1 MGDMNRRTFLLHT
14 GRWLAL
20 TALAPGLSGCA
31 RLLRWSE
38 SQGRWVEDDSEAVG
52 STEGSTGDTTTTTAA
67 GSTTGSTA
75 GEPGTGGT
83 STTSGPSTGSTT
95 VGGSGSDA
103 PDLAVIRGDSP
114 DAAAVAAV
122 AALGGMERF
131 VKPGAKVV
139 VKPNVL
145 TGRAPEYAT
154 TTNPLVVSAI
164 IRMCLAAGADQ
175 VVVLDNPTSSPRGAF
190 KEAGLTQAV
199 EEAGGTL
206 KYLSNRDFERVD
218 FPEGEALDSWPL
230 VVAALEA
237 DTLINVPI
245 AKTHGMAGLTLSM
258 KNLMGIMGDSRGQ
271 IHVDYP
277 RKIVDVN
284 TRVKPHLVI
293 LDAYRALMRNGP
305 TGGNL
310 NDVKLFKTVVAGTSQ
325 VAIDTYGA
333 TLMGW
338 KPADLSSLAEAARR
352 GMGEIDLAKYRVT
365 EGKV

>member
-1 MGDMNRRTFLLHT
+1 MGEINRRTFLLHT

-20 TALAPGLSGCA
+20 TALAPGLSGCG

-38 SQGRWVEDDSEAVG
+38 SQGHYVEDDSGAAG
-52 STEGSTGDTTTTTAA
+52 PTETATSGTTTVAE
-67 GSTTGSTA
+67 STTSSSA
-75 GEPGTGGT
+75 GDSGAGGG
-83 STTSGPSTGSTT
+83 STTSGTSTVTTNVAGPGSA
-95 VGGSGSDA
+95 A
-103 PDLAVIRGDSP
+103 PDLAVIRSDSP
-114 DAAAVAAV
+114 DAAVVAAV
-122 AALGGMERF
+122 EALGGMGRF
-131 VKPGAKVV
+131 VKPGANVV

-154 TTNPLVVSAI
+154 TTNPLVVSAV
-164 IRMCLAAGADQ
+164 IRMCLAAGAAM

-199 EEAGGTL
+199 EEAGGRL

-218 FPEGEALDSWPL
+218 MPEGEALSSWPL
-230 VVAALEA
+230 VVEALEA
-237 DTLINVPI
+237 DCLINIPI

-271 IHVDYP
+271 IHIDYP

-284 TRVKPHLVI
+284 TVVKPHLVI

-310 NDVKLFKTVVAGTSQ
+310 KDVKLFKTVVAGTSQ
-325 VAIDTYGA
+325 VAIDTFGA

-352 GMGEIDLAKYRVT
+352 GMGEIDLATYRVA
-365 EGKV
+365 EGTV